1 MRERGEGK
9 WVLHCASFRVDHCHQ
24 EWLMA
29 LLLHVN
35 TAVRGWEITGTKR
48 YKLQHVLSKEI
59 QISVVC
65 FFSRVEVPN

>member
-1 MRERGEGK
+1 
-9 WVLHCASFRVDHCHQ
+9 
-24 EWLMA
+24 MA

-35 TAVRGWEITGTKR
+35 TAVTGWEITGTKR